1 MKPVP
6 MTPTPISRMSSRSWF
21 RSNFDSSARQGRLKS
36 AVGQTKRLAAVMW
49 GSRHWQTVFEC
60 ADKLIE
66 FRFVG
71 LGISLQ
77 EEIQERFAHFRF
89 GLAPTPDSGRSQ
101 IFVQQHSGRSKDFQ
115 PLIVAVDR
123 FAAALDMGLPSRS
136 RADLLHD

>member
-21 RSNFDSSARQGRLKS
+21 RSNFDSSPRQGRLKR
-36 AVGQTKRLAAVMW
+36 AVGQTKRLAAVMR
-49 GSRHWQTVFEC
+49 GSRHWRTVFEC

-77 EEIQERFAHFRF
+77 EEIQERVADFRF
-89 GLAPTPDSGRSQ
+89 GLSPTQERCRAQ
-101 IFVQQHSGRSKDFQ
+101 ICVH
-115 PLIVAVDR
+115 
-123 FAAALDMGLPSRS
+123 
-136 RADLLHD
+136 

>member
-6 MTPTPISRMSSRSWF
+6 ITPTPMSRMSSNPS
-21 RSNFDSSARQGRLKS
+21 DLDGSARQGRLKS

-49 GSRHWQTVFEC
+49 GRRHWRSVFEC
-60 ADKLIE
+60 TDKLIE
-66 FRFVG
+66 FSSVG

-89 GLAPTPDSGRSQ
+89 GLAPTPDCGRSQ
-101 IFVQQHSGRSKDFQ
+101 VFVQQHSGRSKDFQ

-123 FAAALDMGLPSRS
+123 LAATVDMALSPRGRV
-136 RADLLHD
+136 H